1 MQDLWKVHYQILL
14 TISLKEFT
22 KLNVKNTIVF
32 LNTKVSMTIQWII
45 NVYLDRE
52 LKNRFKNISEFSN
65 NDFCRFILLLRK
77 GVYPYEYMNHW
88 EKFNETSS
96 PEKGELYSNLNT
108 EDITHS
114 DYSHAKRICNYL

>member
-22 KLNVKNTIVF
+22 KLNVKITIVF

-96 PEKGELYSNLNT
+96 PEKGEFYSNL
-108 EDITHS
+108 HS

>member
-22 KLNVKNTIVF
+22 KSNVKITIVF

-52 LKNRFKNISEFSN
+52 LKNRFKNTFEFSN
-65 NDFCRFILLLRK
+65 IDFCRFILPLRK
-77 GVYPYEYMNHW
+77 GVCPYEYMDHW

-96 PEKGELYSNLNT
+96 PEKGEFYSNLNK
-108 EDITHS
+108 EDITDS
-114 DYSHAKRICNYL
+114 DYSYVKRIGNYL